1 MPKIIA
7 LVGMPGAGK
16 STVAEIF
23 EKKGFHRVRLGDAT
37 DEELKKQ
44 GLKRTPDNEKRIR
57 FELRHKFGMDAYAKL
72 NLDRIKGHEKVIID
86 DLISYE
92 EYEYLQGIFGD
103 DIKLVLVNASK
114 DRRHERLQTRLV
126 RPLTPEECADRD
138 HDQLIQGNMKATIH
152 NAHYKISN
160 EGMLHETEKEVER
173 ILGYV

>member
-16 STVAEIF
+16 STIAEMF
-23 EKKGFHRVRLGDAT
+23 EKRGFHRVRLGDAT
-37 DEELKKQ
+37 DAELKRE
-44 GLKRTPDNEKRIR
+44 GLERTPGNEKKMRHQ
-57 FELRHKFGMDAYAKL
+57 LRQKFGMDAYAKL
-72 NLDRIKGHEKVIID
+72 SLDRIRRHEKVVVD

-103 DIKLVLVNASK
+103 DIKLVLVAASK
-114 DRRHERLQTRLV
+114 DRRHERLQKRTV
-126 RPLTPEECADRD
+126 RPLTPEECNDRD
-138 HDQLIQGNMKATIH
+138 YDQLRQGNMKTTMH

-160 EGMLHETEKEVER
+160 EGHLHETEEEVER